1 MNKTVKALLT
11 ILAMLAVM
19 AYTVWNYS
27 NEKIDFAMFLVSM
40 IILGIPMVNMINL
53 MIQEWKNKYPETVP
67 AIVISTAIR
76 VRSHMVLPM
85 AKKSYLKS
93 FLSI

>member
-1 MNKTVKALLT
+1 
-11 ILAMLAVM
+11 MLAVM

-53 MIQEWKNKYPETVP
+53 MIQEWKNK
-67 AIVISTAIR
+67 
-76 VRSHMVLPM
+76 
-85 AKKSYLKS
+85 
-93 FLSI
+93 